1 MKPAEAETRGHKIK
15 RELSA
20 LALFFLA
27 TFLTLCLVTYHP
39 TDPSLNHV
47 QDEPARIHNAAGMV
61 GAYLSD
67 FLFQAVGL
75 AAFVFVFLLGL
86 LAYWKW
92 FKNEPPIFGR
102 PRRWLWARGIGW
114 ALGLFSLSAG
124 LGLWPGEI
132 LWRGQPLPAGGLM
145 GKLLAGG
152 LRESLN
158 PLGAAACTGFLLIVA
173 LMLAGNLS
181 PRELFAGLTAF
192 VDRAMDS
199 AAQLWTFLQERRR
212 RKVKVEQEKERLAQA
227 RSVAEPV
234 ISAPVK
240 PEKKKAPA
248 KETVHQEAFDFE
260 GRRGA
265 FKLPPLKLLE
275 SDEQAPVPVDRD
287 SLLMNARLLE
297 KKLLDF
303 GVTGQVVEVM
313 PGPVITMYE
322 FRPAAG
328 VKIAKVANLADDL
341 ALAMSAISVRI
352 IAPIPGKDVVG
363 IEIPNKQRE
372 MVYLKEI
379 ITSREYEDC
388 RSLLP
393 MALGKDIVGE
403 PFVFDLRRAP
413 HLLVAGATG
422 SGKSVSLNAMIMSV
436 LYRATP
442 DQVRFLMID
451 PKRLELSVYEGIPHL
466 LHSVIAEPKAA
477 AAALRWAVSE
487 MERRY
492 QLLAEHGVR
501 NVDAYNKLF
510 DQEPSGKKKKA
521 ERQRRTAEEE
531 STVVIP
537 REDLLRSPEEV
548 KVPTERLPLILVVI
562 DELSDLM
569 IVAARDC
576 EESICRLA
584 QMARAAGI
592 HLIVAT
598 QRPSVDVITGLIK
611 ANFPSRISFQVSSRV
626 DSRTILDQIGAER
639 LLGNGDMLWL
649 APGTSRLIRVHG
661 AYISEKEIHKVV
673 EFLKKQGRPVYDPNI
688 VRMQIEEGEA
698 AVEEIQD
705 ELYESAV
712 ALVAQT
718 RQASISML
726 QRRLRVG
733 YNRAARMIERM
744 EAEGLVGPQEG
755 VKPREVFV
763 DPISLQERGRT

>member
-1 MKPAEAETRGHKIK
+1 MKPAEAETKLHKLR
-15 RELSA
+15 REIA
-20 LALFFLA
+20 AVFLFFLA
-27 TFLTLCLVTYHP
+27 GFAALCLFTYYP
-39 TDPSLNHV
+39 NDPSLNHV
-47 QDEPARIHNAAGMV
+47 QDEFAKIHNAGGIV
-61 GAYLSD
+61 GSYLAD
-67 FLFQAVGL
+67 ILFQGFGL
-75 AAFVFVFLLGL
+75 SCFLFVFLLGL
-86 LAYWKW
+86 LAYWRW
-92 FKNEPPIFGR
+92 FRGEEPIFGHSR
-102 PRRWLWARGIGW
+102 VWLVVRVTGFVLLLL
-114 ALGLFSLSAG
+114 ALSTG
-124 LGLWPGEI
+124 LGLW
-132 LWRGQPLPAGGLM
+132 LKDFYQAGQLIAAGGLV
-145 GKLLAGG
+145 GKVLAKA
-152 LRESLN
+152 LRDSLN
-158 PLGAAACTGFLLIVA
+158 PIGAYALTSFLLLVA
-173 LMLAGNLS
+173 VMLAGNLS
-181 PRELFAGLTAF
+181 PREALSGLGQLAGRLGDA
-192 VDRAMDS
+192 VS
-199 AAQLWTFLQERRR
+199 QLWTLVQQRRR
-212 RKVKVEQEKERLAQA
+212 RKLEVQVEKERLTQA
-227 RSVAEPV
+227 RSLVEPV
-234 ISAPVK
+234 ISAPAR
-240 PEKKKAPA
+240 PEKKKAPPP
-248 KETVHQEAFDFE
+248 KEAPKQETFDFDS
-260 GRRGA
+260 RHGA

-275 SDEQAPVPVDRD
+275 SDEQASVPVDRD

-328 VKIAKVANLADDL
+328 VKINKIANLADDI

-372 MVYLKEI
+372 MVYVKEI
-379 ITSREYEDC
+379 ITSREFDEC

-442 DQVRFLMID
+442 DQVRLLMID

-466 LHSVIAEPKAA
+466 LHSVIAEPKEA
-477 AAALRWAVSE
+477 AAALRWAVAE

-501 NVDAYNKLF
+501 NVDAYTKLL
-510 DQEPSGKKKKA
+510 DKESQGKKKP
-521 ERQRRTAEEE
+521 ERKRRSVEEE
-531 STVVIP
+531 STLVIP
-537 REDLLRSPEEV
+537 REDLLHSPEEV
-548 KVPTERLPLILVVI
+548 KVPTERLPLILIVI

-626 DSRTILDQIGAER
+626 DSRTILDTMGAER

-649 APGTSRLIRVHG
+649 APGTNRLVRVHG

-673 EFLKKQGRPVYDPNI
+673 EVLKKQGRPVYDPNI
-688 VRMQIEEGEA
+688 VRMQIEEGEG

-705 ELYESAV
+705 EFYESAV
-712 ALVAQT
+712 AIVAQT

-744 EAEGLVGPQEG
+744 EAEGLVGPQDG

>member
-1 MKPAEAETRGHKIK
+1 MKPAEAETRLHKLR
-15 RELSA
+15 REIA
-20 LALFFLA
+20 AVFLFFLA
-27 TFLTLCLVTYHP
+27 GFGALCLFTYHP
-39 TDPSLNHV
+39 NDPSLNHA
-47 QDEPARIHNAAGMV
+47 QDKVARIHNAGGVV
-61 GAYLSD
+61 GSYLADILYQGFGSAAYL
-67 FLFQAVGL
+67 
-75 AAFVFVFLLGL
+75 FVFLLGL
-86 LAYWKW
+86 LAYWRG
-92 FKNEPPIFGR
+92 FKSDEPIFGHSR
-102 PRRWLWARGIGW
+102 VWLLVRATGFFLLLL
-114 ALGLFSLSAG
+114 ALSAW
-124 LGLWPGEI
+124 LGLWPKEF
-132 LWRGQPLPAGGLM
+132 LQAGQPVAAGGLL
-145 GKLLAGG
+145 GKVLAKS
-152 LRESLN
+152 LRDSLN
-158 PLGAAACTGFLLIVA
+158 PIGAYALTSFLLLVA
-173 LMLAGNLS
+173 VMLAGNLS
-181 PRELFAGLTAF
+181 LREALSTLGQAA
-192 VDRAMDS
+192 DRLGDAVS
-199 AAQLWTFLQERRR
+199 QLWTLVQERRR
-212 RKVKVEQEKERLAQA
+212 RKSEVRVEKKRLTQA
-227 RSVAEPV
+227 RSLAEPV
-234 ISAPVK
+234 ISAPAR
-240 PEKKKAPA
+240 PEKKKAPP
-248 KETVHQEAFDFE
+248 KETPKQETFDFDARH
-260 GRRGA
+260 GS

-275 SDEQAPVPVDRD
+275 SDEQASVPVDRD

-328 VKIAKVANLADDL
+328 VKINKIANLADDI

-372 MVYLKEI
+372 MVYVKEI
-379 ITSREYEDC
+379 ITSREYENC
-388 RSLLP
+388 RSYLP

-403 PFVFDLRRAP
+403 PFVFDLRRSP

-422 SGKSVSLNAMIMSV
+422 AGKSVSLNAMIMSV

-442 DQVRFLMID
+442 DQVRLLMID

-466 LHSVIAEPKAA
+466 LHSVIAEPKEA
-477 AAALRWAVSE
+477 AAALRWAVAE
-487 MERRY
+487 MGRRY
-492 QLLAEHGVR
+492 SLLAEHGVR
-501 NVDAYNKLF
+501 NVDTYNKLL
-510 DQEPSGKKKKA
+510 DKEPAGKKKP
-521 ERQRRTAEEE
+521 ERRRRSAEEE

-548 KVPTERLPLILVVI
+548 KVPTERLPLILIVI

-626 DSRTILDQIGAER
+626 DSRTILDQIGSER

-673 EFLKKQGRPVYDPNI
+673 EVLKKQGRPVYDSNI
-688 VRMQIEEGEA
+688 VRMQFEEAEGA
-698 AVEEIQD
+698 AEEIQD

-712 ALVAQT
+712 AIVAQA

-744 EAEGLVGPQEG
+744 EAEGLVGPQDG

-763 DPISLQERGRT
+763 DPISLQK